1 MRPSRDLP
9 PRHGAT
15 VTPDGVEFAVFAGH
29 ADKVEICLF
38 EAGDPTGASEL
49 RINLP
54 GHTHGT
60 WFGSV
65 PGLRAGQRYG
75 VRALGPWLPSE
86 GLRYNA
92 DKLLLDP
99 CARAIEGQVTWR
111 PEVFGHVVDAQL
123 RGDPDVR
130 DLRNSAPYVPR
141 SVVVDNR
148 FDWGDDAPP
157 QVPWAE
163 TVIYETHIRNFTK
176 RHPEIPEWLRGTY
189 AGMAHPAAIAYLQAL
204 GVTSVELLPVH
215 AFSHEPELVQRGL
228 QNHWGYNTLGFS
240 APQATYAASS
250 DPQGGLDE
258 FKGMVKLLHAAG
270 LEVILDVVYNHTCE
284 QGRAGATLSLRG
296 LDNRVYYRLD
306 GSGRDIDVTGC
317 GNTLDLRHPMVALLV
332 LDSLRYWVEQ
342 CHVDG
347 FRFDLAVAL
356 ARGRDDAYNSDHP
369 FLVALRTDPV
379 LSRVKLIAEPWDL
392 GVHGW
397 RTGQFPPPFA
407 EWNDHFRDAV
417 RTFWLP
423 DVERSAQFAPGN
435 GVRELAT
442 RLAGSQD
449 LFGTHDRGPTASI
462 NYVAAHDGFT
472 LADTTIY
479 AYKDTGASVEGD
491 HGAIDPRDPREA
503 QEMQGD
509 SQSSPHSEEM
519 PGVSSPPMASRQRA
533 IRNMLA
539 TELLATGVPMINA
552 GDEFGRSQQGNSNA
566 YYQDN
571 PVSWFDWDLEPWQR
585 DLLGTTRF
593 LTKLRATNP
602 VLRQWS
608 FFTGHVSYRDG
619 VADLQWFAADGH
631 SMHDGTWD
639 DPHTRTLTML
649 LDGSK
654 VGGESFLIVFHGGAR
669 DAEVTLPAR
678 GPGVAYRTVWDSAW
692 DLPLESW
699 DTVEAGPVILTAAS
713 IRVYSLVLEN

>member
-1 MRPSRDLP
+1 VD
-9 PRHGAT
+9 
-15 VTPDGVEFAVFAGH
+15 FAVFAGH

-38 EAGDPTGASEL
+38 EAGDTTGASEL
-49 RINLP
+49 RIPLE
-54 GHTHGT
+54 GHSYGT

-75 VRALGPWLPSE
+75 VRALGPWLPDE

-92 DKLLLDP
+92 EKLLLDP

-111 PEVFGHVVDAQL
+111 PEVFGHVVDDQL
-123 RGDPDVR
+123 RGDPDIR
-130 DLRNSAPYVPR
+130 DLRNSAAYVPR
-141 SVVVDNR
+141 AVVVDNR

-163 TVIYETHIRNFTK
+163 TVIYETHIRNLTK

-189 AGMAHPAAIAYLQAL
+189 AGMAHPATIAHLQAL

-215 AFSHEPELVQRGL
+215 AFSHEPALVQQGL
-228 QNHWGYNTLGFS
+228 LNHWGYNTLGFS
-240 APQATYAASS
+240 APQAAYAASS
-250 DPQGGLDE
+250 DPQGVLDE

-284 QGRAGATLSLRG
+284 QSRTGATLSWRG
-296 LDNRVYYRLD
+296 LDNRAYYRLD
-306 GSGRDIDVTGC
+306 GSGRDVDVTGC

-332 LDSLRYWVEQ
+332 LDSLRYWVEE

-356 ARGRDDAYNSDHP
+356 ARGRDDAYDPDHP
-369 FLVALRTDPV
+369 FVVALRTDPL

-392 GVHGW
+392 GVNGW
-397 RTGQFPPPFA
+397 RTGQFPPPFS

-423 DVERSAQFAPGN
+423 DVERSAQLAPGN

-491 HGAIDPRDPREA
+491 HGAIDPRDPRQAREA
-503 QEMQGD
+503 HEAHEAHDD
-509 SQSSPHSEEM
+509 SQSSLNREEADRA
-519 PGVSSPPMASRQRA
+519 SSPPLPSRQRA

-571 PVSWFDWDLEPWQR
+571 AVSWFDWDLKPWQR
-585 DLLGTTRF
+585 DLLATTRF
-593 LTKLRATNP
+593 LTRLRATNP
-602 VLRQWS
+602 VLRQRS
-608 FFTGHVSYRDG
+608 FFTGHASHRDG
-619 VADLQWFAADGH
+619 LADLQWFAVDGQP
-631 SMHDGTWD
+631 MHDGTWD

-654 VGGESFLIVFHGGAR
+654 VGGESFLIVFHGGAL

-692 DLPLESW
+692 DVPLESSG
-699 DTVEAGPVILTAAS
+699 TVHAGPVPITAAS
-713 IRVYSLVLEN
+713 IRVYSLVLGN

>member
-1 MRPSRDLP
+1 MCPSRDLP
-9 PRHGAT
+9 PQHGAT
-15 VTPDGVEFAVFAGH
+15 VTPDGVDFAVFAGH

-49 RINLP
+49 RINLT

-92 DKLLLDP
+92 EKLLLDP
-99 CARAIEGQVTWR
+99 CARAIEGHVTWR

-189 AGMAHPAAIAYLQAL
+189 AGMAHPATIAHLQAL

-240 APQATYAASS
+240 APQATYAASR

-258 FKGMVKLLHAAG
+258 FKGMV
-270 LEVILDVVYNHTCE
+270 E
-284 QGRAGATLSLRG
+284 
-296 LDNRVYYRLD
+296 
-306 GSGRDIDVTGC
+306 
-317 GNTLDLRHPMVALLV
+317 
-332 LDSLRYWVEQ
+332 
-342 CHVDG
+342 
-347 FRFDLAVAL
+347 
-356 ARGRDDAYNSDHP
+356 
-369 FLVALRTDPV
+369 LRTDPV

-449 LFGTHDRGPTASI
+449 LFGTHDRGPTSSI

-479 AYKDTGASVEGD
+479 AYKDT
-491 HGAIDPRDPREA
+491 
-503 QEMQGD
+503 
-509 SQSSPHSEEM
+509 
-519 PGVSSPPMASRQRA
+519 
-533 IRNMLA
+533 
-539 TELLATGVPMINA
+539 
-552 GDEFGRSQQGNSNA
+552 
-566 YYQDN
+566 
-571 PVSWFDWDLEPWQR
+571 
-585 DLLGTTRF
+585 
-593 LTKLRATNP
+593 
-602 VLRQWS
+602 
-608 FFTGHVSYRDG
+608 
-619 VADLQWFAADGH
+619 
-631 SMHDGTWD
+631 
-639 DPHTRTLTML
+639 
-649 LDGSK
+649 
-654 VGGESFLIVFHGGAR
+654 
-669 DAEVTLPAR
+669 
-678 GPGVAYRTVWDSAW
+678 
-692 DLPLESW
+692 
-699 DTVEAGPVILTAAS
+699 
-713 IRVYSLVLEN
+713 